1 MIVASFSKDT
11 ARCIHLTKIYINA
24 LISYVGTSIQSG
36 RLEYS
41 VFSISY
47 SSKATL
53 LPPV

>member
-1 MIVASFSKDT
+1 MKTAS
-11 ARCIHLTKIYINA
+11 CIHLTKIYINA

-41 VFSISY
+41 DLSINY
-47 SSKATL
+47 SLKATL